1 MRITRTALVAIV
13 GGTVAATSAMA
24 DTTLT
29 LSSWLPP
36 GHLITR
42 AMVDWAKDVERVSN
56 GRIKSNLLPKAVA
69 SPAGT
74 FDAVRNGLADVSW
87 TVHGYTPGRFVLTGV
102 AEFPLDSVNAE
113 AATVAYQRV
122 FERHLAVA
130 NEHKNLKPLTM
141 FTTGPAHLYT
151 TKKPIRSVADANG
164 LKARVAGGM
173 AAELAKALGIHGLLK
188 PAPAVYEMLST
199 GIADG
204 VFFGIEGI
212 TAFKIDEI
220 VKYWTRFRGGLYR
233 TSFAVVM
240 NVDAYKKLS
249 SADKAA
255 LDSQSGQ
262 KFAAKIGQYWDGAD
276 RVAEAKMKAKGIQQ
290 IDPNQAFIDAILAKR
305 RELEVAWFK
314 QAARKGVD
322 GPKVLQE
329 FRAEVKKVAAGK

>member
-1 MRITRTALVAIV
+1 MRVTRTAFVAII

-74 FDAVRNGLADVSW
+74 FDAVRSGLADVSW
-87 TVHGYTPGRFVLTGV
+87 TVHGFTPGRFVLTGV

-113 AATVAYQRV
+113 AATVAYQRI
-122 FERHLAVA
+122 FERHLAAA
-130 NEHKNLKPLTM
+130 NEHKNLRPLTM

-151 TKKPIRSVADANG
+151 TKKAIRSVADAKG

-188 PAPAVYEMLST
+188 PPSAVYEMLST
-199 GIADG
+199 GVADG
-204 VFFGIEGI
+204 AFSGIEGI
-212 TAFKIDEI
+212 TAFKIEKV

-233 TSFAVVM
+233 SSFAVVM
-240 NVDAYKKLS
+240 NVDLYKKLS

-262 KFAAKIGQYWDGAD
+262 KFAAKIGQYWDAAD
-276 RVAEAKMKAKGIQQ
+276 RVAETKMKAAGIEQ
-290 IDPNQAFIDAILAKR
+290 IDPDQAFIDAILAKR
-305 RELEVAWFK
+305 RKLEAAWFE

-322 GPKVLQE
+322 GPKILQA
-329 FRAEVKKVAAGK
+329 FRTEVKNVLSGK